1 MSHKNKILEDLE
13 EYFSEESGK
22 KEYKYQD
29 PKTGEVYTFNRRGV
43 YKKNGRF
50 LIPVSG
56 QSSD

>member
-29 PKTGEVYTFNRRGV
+29 PKTGEEGSTKRMEDFSY
-43 YKKNGRF
+43 
-50 LIPVSG
+50 
-56 QSSD
+56 Q